1 MAKAT
6 GFPFSE
12 ETVTE
17 TVLLDLASA
26 LSHVV
31 HIVPFT
37 KPQEGQTGADWEW
50 CLYDQPNNR
59 YLRFLVQAKVLDDK
73 DRNYA
78 HIDRYIGNTSV
89 RQIDRLA
96 DTSMARGVPAIYA
109 FYNHLTDP
117 TRVPLDRCACWK
129 CLTCWGASVAPLDAV
144 MAALPDKSFET
155 LRHVSMPWLCMLCSA
170 TGGGPPADPISGA
183 LVGLAR
189 LDTIAADRFPDST
202 RYDLPRLDR
211 EPEREPPSY
220 LREILG
226 VVETRSPQAGAQR
239 IAQVARDN
247 PGVDGVVLVDATRRQ
262 PD

>member
-1 MAKAT
+1 MAKST

-31 HIVPFT
+31 HIIPFT

-50 CLYDQPNNR
+50 CFYDRPGSR

-96 DTSMARGVPAIYA
+96 HTSRARGVPAIYA
-109 FYNHLTDP
+109 FYNHLNDR
-117 TRVPLDRCACWK
+117 TRVPADHCPCYQ
-129 CLTCWGASVAPLDAV
+129 CLQCWGASVAPLEAV
-144 MAALPDKSFET
+144 LAALPDKSFDM
-155 LRHVSMPWLCMLCSA
+155 LRHVSMPWICLLC
-170 TGGGPPADPISGA
+170 TGGGGGPSADPISGA
-183 LVGLAR
+183 LAGLAR
-189 LDTIAADRFPDST
+189 LDAVASERYPDAVGFE
-202 RYDLPRLDR
+202 LPRLGR

-220 LREILG
+220 LRELLG
-226 VVETRSPQAGAQR
+226 IFETRALEAGGQR
-239 IAQVARDN
+239 IATVARDN